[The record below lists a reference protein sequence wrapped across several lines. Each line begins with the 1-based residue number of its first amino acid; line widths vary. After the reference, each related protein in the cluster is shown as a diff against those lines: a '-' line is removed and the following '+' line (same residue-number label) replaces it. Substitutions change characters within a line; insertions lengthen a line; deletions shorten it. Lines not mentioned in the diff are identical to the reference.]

1 MSRGDNRNERKN
13 SLLDQLLTISVS
25 ETEQKFVNKAIH
37 QLRDEQQS
45 EKVVVKSLVH
55 DLRTIIIANQ
65 KLSEPALKLLNQLN
79 KPDVGFSRYFGM
91 F

>member
-1 MSRGDNRNERKN
+1 MNERKN
-13 SLLDQLLTISVS
+13 NLLDELITISVN

-45 EKVVVKSLVH
+45 EKVVVKNLVH
-55 DLRTIIIANQ
+55 DLKSVIINNQ

>member
-1 MSRGDNRNERKN
+1 MSERKN
-13 SLLDQLLTISVS
+13 NLLDELITISVN

-45 EKVVVKSLVH
+45 EKVVVKNLVY
-55 DLRTIIIANQ
+55 DLKSVIINNQ

>member
-1 MSRGDNRNERKN
+1 MSERKN
-13 SLLDQLLTISVS
+13 NLLDELITISVN

-37 QLRDEQQS
+37 QLRDEQQI
-45 EKVVVKSLVH
+45 EKVVVKNLVY
-55 DLRTIIIANQ
+55 DLKSVIINNQ

>member
-1 MSRGDNRNERKN
+1 MSERKN
-13 SLLDQLLTISVS
+13 NLLDELITISVN

-45 EKVVVKSLVH
+45 EKVVVKNLVY
-55 DLRTIIIANQ
+55 DLKSVIINNQ
-65 KLSEPALKLLNQLN
+65 KLSEPGLKLLNQLN

>member
-1 MSRGDNRNERKN
+1 MSERKN
-13 SLLDQLLTISVS
+13 NLLDELITISVN

-37 QLRDEQQS
+37 QLKDEQQS

-65 KLSEPALKLLNQLN
+65 KLSEPGLKLLNQLN

>member
-1 MSRGDNRNERKN
+1 MSERKN
-13 SLLDQLLTISVS
+13 NLIDELITISVN

-45 EKVVVKSLVH
+45 EKVVVKNLVY
-55 DLRTIIIANQ
+55 DLKSVIINNQ

>member
-1 MSRGDNRNERKN
+1 VSRGDNMSERKN
-13 SLLDQLLTISVS
+13 NLLDELITISVN

-45 EKVVVKSLVH
+45 EKVVVKNLVY
-55 DLRTIIIANQ
+55 DLKSVIINNQ

>member
-1 MSRGDNRNERKN
+1 MSERKN
-13 SLLDQLLTISVS
+13 NLLDELITISVN

-45 EKVVVKSLVH
+45 EKVVVKNLVY
-55 DLRTIIIANQ
+55 DLKSVIINNQ

-79 KPDVGFSRYFGM
+79 KPDVVFSRYFGM

>member
-1 MSRGDNRNERKN
+1 MSERKN
-13 SLLDQLLTISVS
+13 NLLDELITISVN

-45 EKVVVKSLVH
+45 EKVVVKNLVY
-55 DLRTIIIANQ
+55 DLKSVIINNQ
-65 KLSEPALKLLNQLN
+65 KLSEPALKLLTQLN

>member
-1 MSRGDNRNERKN
+1 MSERKN
-13 SLLDQLLTISVS
+13 NLLDELITISVN
-25 ETEQKFVNKAIH
+25 ETEQKFVSKAIH

-45 EKVVVKSLVH
+45 EKVVVKNLVY
-55 DLRTIIIANQ
+55 DLKSVIINNQ

>member
-1 MSRGDNRNERKN
+1 MNERKN

-55 DLRTIIIANQ
+55 DLRTIIITNQ

>member
-1 MSRGDNRNERKN
+1 MSERKN
-13 SLLDQLLTISVS
+13 NLIDELITISVN
-25 ETEQKFVNKAIH
+25 ETEQKFVSKAIH

-45 EKVVVKSLVH
+45 EKVVVKNLVY
-55 DLRTIIIANQ
+55 DLKSVIINNQ

>member
-1 MSRGDNRNERKN
+1 MNERKN
-13 SLLDQLLTISVS
+13 NLLDELLTISVN

-45 EKVVVKSLVH
+45 EKVVVKNLVH
-55 DLRTIIIANQ
+55 NLKSVIINNQ

-79 KPDVGFSRYFGM
+79 KPDVAFSRYFGI

>member
-1 MSRGDNRNERKN
+1 MNERKN
-13 SLLDQLLTISVS
+13 NLLDELITISVN

-45 EKVVVKSLVH
+45 EKVVVKNLVY
-55 DLRTIIIANQ
+55 DLKSVIINNQ

>member
-1 MSRGDNRNERKN
+1 MNERKN
-13 SLLDQLLTISVS
+13 NLLDELITISVN

-45 EKVVVKSLVH
+45 EKVVVKNLVH
-55 DLRTIIIANQ
+55 NLKSVIINNQ

-79 KPDVGFSRYFGM
+79 KPDVAFSRYFGM

>member
-1 MSRGDNRNERKN
+1 MSERKN
-13 SLLDQLLTISVS
+13 NLLDELITISVN

-45 EKVVVKSLVH
+45 EKVVVKNLVY
-55 DLRTIIIANQ
+55 DLKSDIINNQ

>member
-1 MSRGDNRNERKN
+1 MSERKN
-13 SLLDQLLTISVS
+13 NLLDELIKISVN

-45 EKVVVKSLVH
+45 EKVVVKNLVY
-55 DLRTIIIANQ
+55 DLKSVIINNQ

>member
-1 MSRGDNRNERKN
+1 MSERKN
-13 SLLDQLLTISVS
+13 NLLDELITISVN
-25 ETEQKFVNKAIH
+25 EIEQKFVNKAIH

-45 EKVVVKSLVH
+45 EKVVVKNLVY
-55 DLRTIIIANQ
+55 DLKSVIINNQ

>member
-1 MSRGDNRNERKN
+1 MNERKN
-13 SLLDQLLTISVS
+13 NLLDELLTISVN
-25 ETEQKFVNKAIH
+25 ETEQKFVSKAIH
-37 QLRDEQQS
+37 QLKDEQQS

-65 KLSEPALKLLNQLN
+65 KLSEPGLKLLNQLN

>member
-1 MSRGDNRNERKN
+1 MSERKN
-13 SLLDQLLTISVS
+13 NLLDELITISVN

-45 EKVVVKSLVH
+45 EKVVVKNLVY
-55 DLRTIIIANQ
+55 DLKSVIINNQ
-65 KLSEPALKLLNQLN
+65 KLSEPALKLLNQIN

>member
-1 MSRGDNRNERKN
+1 MSERKN
-13 SLLDQLLTISVS
+13 NLIDELITISVN
-25 ETEQKFVNKAIH
+25 ETEQKFVSKAIH

-45 EKVVVKSLVH
+45 EKVVVKNLVY
-55 DLRTIIIANQ
+55 DLKSVMINNQ

>member
-1 MSRGDNRNERKN
+1 MNERKN

>member
-1 MSRGDNRNERKN
+1 MNERKN
-13 SLLDQLLTISVS
+13 NLLDELITISVN

-45 EKVVVKSLVH
+45 EKVVVKNLVH
-55 DLRTIIIANQ
+55 NLKSVIINNQ

-79 KPDVGFSRYFGM
+79 KPDVAFSRYFGI

>member
-1 MSRGDNRNERKN
+1 MNERKN
-13 SLLDQLLTISVS
+13 NLLDELLTISVN

-45 EKVVVKSLVH
+45 EKVVVKNLVY
-55 DLRTIIIANQ
+55 DLKSVIINNQ
-65 KLSEPALKLLNQLN
+65 KLSEPGLKLLNQLN